1 MNPIYVPFIVQAVC
15 QIGVSAGLCIGSPQV
30 QRTPSLPQLITSSIV
45 NQYQYNYYPYMY
57 NQ

>member
-15 QIGVSAGLCIGSPQV
+15 QLGASASLCLGNPQS
-30 QRTPSLPQLITSSIV
+30 QRPPSLPDLIANPIIS
-45 NQYQYNYYPYMY
+45 QYQYNYYPYMY